1 MELSF
6 PLRYT
11 FVNDWLTVV
20 ERGRARWARW
30 ALIWDKLDR

>member
-6 PLRYT
+6 PLGYT

-20 ERGRARWARW
+20 GRGRARW